1 MPASFDTTLRTK
13 GGRGTSTTIGL
24 VATDATLTKAQAM
37 RLAIMAHDGL
47 ARAVLPAHAPLDG
60 DTIFAAA
67 TGSRPMN
74 NPRVELTELGHVA
87 TQVMARAIARGVYEA
102 SRCRCRG
109 RRPRGATGSRHR
121 ADAATASGGACG
133 GRRGCGSDRRNL
145 YCLGYREQDYALA
158 EAWGAAPFRTP
169 FLDMH
174 AVTAAVE
181 CHRLGFD
188 VYVQDP
194 CDVFGRVHGYSPV
207 WLWLAVL
214 PITTAW
220 DNALGLGLVL
230 LFLVALA
237 FLRPGA
243 IGDKTML
250 ITLGAVSSATM
261 FALERANVDLLM
273 FVMAMLA
280 VRLRTTGYA
289 VSLLAGM
296 LKFYP
301 IVLLVL
307 AVRERL
313 VTCLVV
319 WAAAAGVVAL
329 WFALDGQH
337 PARHGEHTVHASFD
351 DNVFGAHNLPFG
363 LAELLGLPHAAAIV
377 LQVLLLAIMLG
388 VAATLARRVQVHALT
403 EAESLHLMAGSVL
416 LVSCFV
422 MAQNV
427 CTAEYTFCS
436 CCRRWRY
443 AGARP
448 RG

>member
-1 MPASFDTTLRTK
+1 
-13 GGRGTSTTIGL
+13 
-24 VATDATLTKAQAM
+24 
-37 RLAIMAHDGL
+37 
-47 ARAVLPAHAPLDG
+47 
-60 DTIFAAA
+60 
-67 TGSRPMN
+67 
-74 NPRVELTELGHVA
+74 
-87 TQVMARAIARGVYEA
+87 
-102 SRCRCRG
+102 
-109 RRPRGATGSRHR
+109 
-121 ADAATASGGACG
+121 
-133 GRRGCGSDRRNL
+133 
-145 YCLGYREQDYALA
+145 
-158 EAWGAAPFRTP
+158 
-169 FLDMH
+169 MH

-188 VYVQDP
+188 VYVQNP

-237 FLRPGA
+237 FLPAGR
-243 IGDKTML
+243 DWRQTML

-280 VRLRTTGYA
+280 VRSRTAAGQSDEGGFAVIASQERSRPRGQARGHARNLHRSSVMGRRLLRYARNDRRIRRDGISSRAHPIALRTTGYA

-319 WAAAAGVVAL
+319 WAVAVGVIAL
-329 WFALDGQH
+329 WFALDGTEILRGMANIPFTH
-337 PARHGEHTVHASFD
+337 PFD

-363 LAELLGLPHAAAIV
+363 LAELLGLPHAAAIA
-377 LQVLLLAIMLG
+377 LQVLLLVIMLG
-388 VAATLARRVQVHALT
+388 LAATLARRVQVHALT
-403 EAESLHLMAGSVL
+403 EAESLYLLAGSVL

-427 CTAEYTFCS
+427 SYRGIYFLFVLPALAV
-436 CCRRWRY
+436 CRRGTAWLIVLLMWNSALRPVIDAITEWSSLAGILRPGIWLVRELAWWGVITILTALLLRQVWESRAVAAWRDRSVAIAY
-443 AGARP
+443 HP
-448 RG
+448 SE